1 MEAIE
6 MSNNRYFAQIVD
18 IIDNLNVVMNAGENR
33 GVKIGNQFLIVGIG
47 KEIFD
52 PDTEESL
59 GFVEIIKG
67 NVKVVHVQEKMAT
80 LQSTDLIKRP
90 DVREITKV
98 SKLHE
103 GRDALTR
110 ILGNLSPSQTTTE
123 IIKPQEANLKP
134 LNNVKI
140 GDKIILIK

>member
-1 MEAIE
+1 

-33 GVKIGNQFLIVGIG
+33 EVKIGNQFLIVGIG

-52 PDTEESL
+52 PDTAESL

-80 LQSTDLIKRP
+80 LQSADLIKKP

-98 SKLHE
+98 SKSNE

-110 ILGNLSPSQTTTE
+110 MLSNFSPSQTTTE

-134 LNNVKI
+134 LNNVEI